1 MRLVQIFILLNTPF
15 WKIKF
20 VMYLQWRS
28 KSDSEVGFWI
38 QATQNEKNDLFICQ
52 PMIFNVEVQGADYN
66 TDVLTAITPLTWILY
81 AQIDTLT
88 PLSSNFQNSFQIISD
103 YRNEPI
109 VLKLKLTQDPA
120 HARIK
125 TIIYILKKIQ
135 SVVHIDLPPIG

>member
-1 MRLVQIFILLNTPF
+1 
-15 WKIKF
+15 
-20 VMYLQWRS
+20 
-28 KSDSEVGFWI
+28 
-38 QATQNEKNDLFICQ
+38 
-52 PMIFNVEVQGADYN
+52 MIFNVEVQGADYN

-88 PLSSNFQNSFQIISD
+88 PLSSNFQKSFQIISD